1 VYRVSACITGLSSTL
16 PSISSGNL
24 LQEYKSLLSTSR
36 MKHNNT
42 NGNSSFDCRLACTR
56 ERDSVCEKREGG
68 QKERVLEREYMQ
80 FHSPSEVTL
89 DELSTLLATQTDK
102 DDR

>member
-1 VYRVSACITGLSSTL
+1 METPVLTVDW
-16 PSISSGNL
+16 
-24 LQEYKSLLSTSR
+24 
-36 MKHNNT
+36 HV
-42 NGNSSFDCRLACTR
+42 R
-56 ERDSVCEKREGG
+56 ERETACVKRERGGKKREGG